1 MSASSAILFD
11 KRPGRWL
18 HTEPGLTHTDHRDPV
33 QVETSVLAG
42 IRMKVTRVAY
52 SRDLNPGKLAALM
65 EQAAR
70 LGRVRAEVWQR
81 YGSVTGAKLNDR
93 QVRDAWLADG
103 TCARFGVLG
112 NPWKETL
119 RDAMGD
125 IRACRESAKV
135 KVRRA
140 ISRRVTDP
148 AERKRLYA
156 DLKADRWAD
165 DPYLSRQMRRHWRRG
180 HSHVSNQI
188 IVQPGGYRPYTL
200 TEGGNVWLVVPG
212 LVRRETVKIPLDT
225 TVPPSGTLRLILR
238 DGRVE
243 VHYQV
248 DGSALRSSGRPH
260 GDRTI
265 GVDKGYT
272 EVLTDSDGQR
282 HGCGLGTLLAAES
295 DRVMAKNWRRTKIRA
310 IAEKAAKRGD
320 HAKADRIARCN
331 LGTKKKTRTRRR
343 FTAKARTVTFEAAHA
358 VTSKASAIVAED
370 LTHPLAGRRPR
381 GKNMNRRLTGWTKGL
396 TAEALSSV
404 SERRGSA
411 LVLVNAAYTSQ
422 ADPVTGTLGVRR
434 GDRLYCASGD
444 VWDADHAAAIN
455 ILQRASDPDITLFTP
470 YTRVRQILQ
479 ERTDR
484 QRARIAGPGL
494 QPSSQGRRAKHP
506 ALAQV

>member
-1 MSASSAILFD
+1 M
-11 KRPGRWL
+11 
-18 HTEPGLTHTDHRDPV
+18 
-33 QVETSVLAG
+33 
-42 IRMKVTRVAY
+42 TRVAY
-52 SRDLNPGKLAALM
+52 SRDLNPGKLAALT

-81 YGSVTGAKLNDR
+81 YGSVAGAKLNDR
-93 QVRDAWLADG
+93 QVRDAWMADG

-119 RDAMGD
+119 RDTMGD
-125 IRACRESAKV
+125 IRANRESAKV

-140 ISRRVTDP
+140 ISRIADP
-148 AERKRLYA
+148 DERKRLYA
-156 DLKADRWAD
+156 ELKADRWAD

-180 HSHVSNQI
+180 HSRVSNQLVI
-188 IVQPGGYRPYTL
+188 QPGGYRPYTL

-212 LVRRETVKIPLDT
+212 LVRRETIRIPLDT
-225 TVPPSGTLRLILR
+225 TVAPSGTLRLIIR

-248 DGSALRSSGRPH
+248 DGSALKSSARPC

-265 GVDKGYT
+265 GIDKGYT

-282 HGCGLGTLLAAES
+282 HGSGLGALLAAES
-295 DRVMAKNWRRTKIRA
+295 DRRKVKNWRRAKIRA
-310 IAEKAAKRGD
+310 VGKKAAERGD
-320 HAKADRIARCN
+320 RAKADRITRCN
-331 LGTKKKTRTRRR
+331 LGTKKKIRVGRR
-343 FTAKARTVTFEAAHA
+343 FKAKARTVTFEAVHA
-358 VTSKASAIVAED
+358 VTDKASTVVAED
-370 LTHPLAGRRPR
+370 LTRPFAGRRR
-381 GKNMNRRLTGWTKGL
+381 LGRIMNRRLTGWTKGL

-470 YTRVRQILQ
+470 HTRVRQILQ

-484 QRARIAGPGL
+484 HRARIAGPGL
-494 QPSSQGRRAKHP
+494 QPQQSGAESETSN
-506 ALAQV
+506 LAHV